1 MSDKIEDISKDAA
14 KKIKKAQD
22 DKIRRQNRSQEAID
36 IDLERQRQWRAK
48 KTEASKEIESTRVK
62 KAAVNFR
69 LTVSQQDKDSKAQ
82 RLRDL
87 RASMSPEEKETEAQR
102 QSIKQEAVRA
112 SMSPEEKETEA
123 QRLRDFSSN
132 MTEEKRTQD
141 LNK

>member
-69 LTVSQQDKDSKAQ
+69 LTMSQQDKES
-82 RLRDL
+82 
-87 RASMSPEEKETEAQR
+87 
-102 QSIKQEAVRA
+102 
-112 SMSPEEKETEA
+112 EA

-132 MTEEKRTQD
+132 MTEEKKNSRLEQMKSYNQSHRTYSASTDTTGENVLYDIHRSCQT
-141 LNK
+141 NKGMSSV

>member
-1 MSDKIEDISKDAA
+1 MQDIKDESRDAA
-14 KKIKKAQD
+14 KIKKAQYD
-22 DKIRRQNRSQEAID
+22 RQRRLNRTQEAKD
-36 IDLERQRQWRAK
+36 
-48 KTEASKEIESTRVK
+48 IESTRVK

-69 LTVSQQDKDSKAQ
+69 LTVSQQDKDTEAQ

-132 MTEEKRTQD
+132 MTEEKKELKT
-141 LNK
+141 